1 MTSEDI
7 KFKDIKFKD
16 LKKDCI
22 RNKII
27 NLYANILAYIFIN
40 SHL

>member
-27 NLYANILAYIFIN
+27 NLANILAYIFIN